1 MKNGKN
7 TILREAL
14 LTAMGNAV
22 DEVRKWPQKEVR
34 IFHHNDSDGLTSG
47 AILTKAFERAHFKVQ
62 RSCLEKPYP
71 KLLHKIYEQTGGLII
86 FADFAGR
93 IAPLLSGLNRSRNLT
108 LILDHHVAEPST
120 DPMVHNLDPDLYG
133 LKGDRDIS
141 GSTTCYL
148 FAKALDPANN
158 DLAHI
163 AAIGAVGDEFFVDGC
178 LAGENRDA
186 AAEAVNQGKLEIHRH
201 ETGERY
207 YLNTAGGAVACDEL
221 GAYLDTLGGAGYYQ
235 NGPDMGIK
243 VCLEGTCA
251 ESDRM
256 LKKLQT
262 IQNKAFE
269 NEISKIQSEGLKKS
283 VNIQWFHVENRF
295 APMGVKMIGVF
306 CDAIKNSAAVDKHRY
321 LAGFQIIPNEI
332 PGFGPIKFNE
342 VKISMRVSTQIEAEI
357 RTNKKMGLNILL
369 PEATNKLGGF
379 SDACHSLT
387 AATTVAI
394 GKEEQLIEEMEKILS
409 E

>member
-1 MKNGKN
+1 M
-7 TILREAL
+7 RDAL
-14 LTAMGNAV
+14 LAAMGNAI

-47 AILTKAFERAHFKVQ
+47 AILTTAFKRAGFTVQ

-71 KLLHKIYEQTGGLII
+71 KLLHKIYDQAGGFII

-93 IAPLLSGLNRSRNLT
+93 IAPLLSDLNRSRNLT
-108 LILDHHVAEPST
+108 LILDHHVAEASS
-120 DPMVHNLDPDLYG
+120 DPMVHNLDPDLFG

-148 FAKALDPANN
+148 FAKTLDASNC
-158 DLAHI
+158 DLAHL
-163 AAIGAVGDEFFVDGC
+163 ATIGAVGDEFFVDGC
-178 LAGENRDA
+178 LAGENRKA
-186 AAEAVNQGKLEIHRH
+186 AREAVNQGKLEIHKH

-207 YLNTAGGAVACDEL
+207 YLNTLGGPVACDEL
-221 GAYLDTLGGAGYYQ
+221 GAYLDTLGAAGYYQ
-235 NGPDMGIK
+235 NGPDMGIQ
-243 VCLEGTCA
+243 VCLEGACP
-251 ESDRM
+251 ESDEM
-256 LKKLQT
+256 LIKLQA

-269 NEISKIQSEGLKKS
+269 NEISKIQSEGLKKTA
-283 VNIQWFHVENRF
+283 NIQWFHVENRF

-306 CDAIKNSAAVDKHRY
+306 CDAIKNSEAVDKHRY
-321 LAGFQIIPNEI
+321 VAGFQIVPNEI
-332 PGFGPIKFNE
+332 PGFGPIEFNE
-342 VKISMRVSTQIEAEI
+342 VKISMRVSAQIEAEI
-357 RTNKKMGLNILL
+357 QAHKKMGLNILL